1 MSISVLVDAKTEY
14 TRQLIDMLRTP
25 LLKGIIS
32 LYNEAKDLCMENNK
46 KNLILKTFQN
56 MLSCVP
62 KWTQEILDDECKRII
77 EESQCDWLDDLLTAI
92 FISHTK
98 ILTTVRTTNKNKK
111 INLKIPRIDVFVHKT
126 YIELA
131 RAFWSTPYLLDDLT
145 VSSLEYQKNLKESE
159 KVVEEGI
166 ESTIRKLVPVQEIL
180 KKYLSENNEE
190 DDVESVASEE
200 EEEEKEEQV
209 STKKRGGGKTDT
221 ALQPKEEVEIFEE
234 LPKEL
239 QEEQSFE
246 GGGDNNAMGTEL
258 NLDTFDTVDINFDNG
273 GGITTESTYQPP
285 VAIQHLQPSITNIS
299 QDVLTEIENFH
310 INNGKGS
317 PSLPMMEIPSSP
329 PRPAVPSPPP
339 PVPSPS
345 PQQFTQTNS
354 NTVPSPMQ
362 GGNINNNGMT
372 VTNTNGLTAG
382 MSPVQIESMT
392 MLDLN
397 TLGNYYSPSPQQ
409 QPQKINS
416 DPKNFN
422 FF

>member
-1 MSISVLVDAKTEY
+1 
-14 TRQLIDMLRTP
+14 
-25 LLKGIIS
+25 
-32 LYNEAKDLCMENNK
+32 
-46 KNLILKTFQN
+46 
-56 MLSCVP
+56 
-62 KWTQEILDDECKRII
+62 
-77 EESQCDWLDDLLTAI
+77 
-92 FISHTK
+92 
-98 ILTTVRTTNKNKK
+98 
-111 INLKIPRIDVFVHKT
+111 
-126 YIELA
+126 
-131 RAFWSTPYLLDDLT
+131 
-145 VSSLEYQKNLKESE
+145 
-159 KVVEEGI
+159 
-166 ESTIRKLVPVQEIL
+166 
-180 KKYLSENNEE
+180 
-190 DDVESVASEE
+190 
-200 EEEEKEEQV
+200 
-209 STKKRGGGKTDT
+209 
-221 ALQPKEEVEIFEE
+221 
-234 LPKEL
+234 
-239 QEEQSFE
+239 
-246 GGGDNNAMGTEL
+246 MGTEL